1 MTDIQNTLSAMAKD
15 LYEVGAIDKTTLRQ
29 FDPHSLPPVP
39 HYTAKQITA
48 IRQTL
53 GLSQSVFAA
62 YLNVSDRAVKKWE
75 QGEAKPTG
83 ATLKLLSI
91 VERKGLDVI
100 AL

>member
-1 MTDIQNTLSAMAKD
+1 MRKVQKTLSEMAKD
-15 LYEVGAIDKTTLRQ
+15 LYSVGGIDKTTLRR
-29 FDPHSLPPVP
+29 FDINSLPPVP
-39 HYTAKQITA
+39 NYTATQIA
-48 IRQTL
+48 ALRHKL

-91 VERKGLDVI
+91 VESKGLDVV
-100 AL
+100 A

>member
-1 MTDIQNTLSAMAKD
+1 MTNIQDTLSEMAKD

-29 FDPHSLPPVP
+29 FDPTSLPPVP
-39 HYTAKQITA
+39 HYTANQIA
-48 IRQTL
+48 NLRHKL

-75 QGEAKPTG
+75 QGDSKPTG

-91 VERKGLDVI
+91 VERKGIEVI
-100 AL
+100 A